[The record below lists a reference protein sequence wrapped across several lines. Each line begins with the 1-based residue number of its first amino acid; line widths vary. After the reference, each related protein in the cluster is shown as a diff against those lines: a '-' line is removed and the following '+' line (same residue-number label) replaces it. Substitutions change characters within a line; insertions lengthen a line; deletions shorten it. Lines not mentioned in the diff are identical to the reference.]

1 MRHYALAGSVLV
13 DETVVWSAVWTVGED
28 SEVVKALEDGLG
40 EPWGKRGREEGVVG
54 GESGRIGLEATV
66 R

>member
-1 MRHYALAGSVLV
+1 MRHYALARSVLV

-28 SEVVKALEDGLG
+28 SEIVKALEDGLG
-40 EPWGKRGREEGVVG
+40 EPLGKRGREEGVVG